1 MHEII
6 AEWRKNSCWS
16 RHDIFWGLKAL
27 CGNRCKNDQKWSYN
41 CHNFVRFI
49 SDTSLPPKSLIYE
62 GYLQMSTIIL
72 DCSQVIFFTNFRFPY
87 EMMPQGSNGSRL
99 MKASRHRATLVQGA
113 GMLLHTF
120 CKVAIYKHY
129 RTHQKTFQLASSPR
143 PKSIH

>member
-1 MHEII
+1 MRGEHF
-6 AEWRKNSCWS
+6 CQM
-16 RHDIFWGLKAL
+16 FLGLHLFHAL
-27 CGNRCKNDQKWSYN
+27 RLFRTIEYILSTYHQDLWA
-41 CHNFVRFI
+41 I
-49 SDTSLPPKSLIYE
+49 SANANNYFRLFATH
-62 GYLQMSTIIL
+62 
-72 DCSQVIFFTNFRFPY
+72 FFTNFRFLY

-99 MKASRHRATLVQGA
+99 MKASRHRATLVQGE

>member
-1 MHEII
+1 M
-6 AEWRKNSCWS
+6 
-16 RHDIFWGLKAL
+16 
-27 CGNRCKNDQKWSYN
+27 
-41 CHNFVRFI
+41 
-49 SDTSLPPKSLIYE
+49 P
-62 GYLQMSTIIL
+62 TIIL
-72 DCSQVIFFTNFRFPY
+72 DCSQLIFFTNFRFPY

-99 MKASRHRATLVQGA
+99 MKASRHRATLVQEAGMLLHTFCKVAIYKRYLQMPTIILDCSQLIFFTNFRFPYEMMPQGSNGSRLMKASRHRATLVQEA